1 MNGVTLNLLE
11 RPYQEIVDDLLTSIV
26 GGIVNEPSVFDV
38 KSLFYP
44 LSQPA
49 TAVRSIKGEIAGP
62 DPTQTVHH
70 AFLQQVD
77 YTFVSGQNGIA
88 WLPSGTH
95 PVDGSTFYVDYFRPN
110 SQSPLTDI
118 NPGGVSRTL
127 CEAIGREIATVY
139 QEINLAYLSAFI
151 DTATGKSLDLVV
163 SILNVV
169 RKTKDVAV
177 GIVTFFRTQGTV
189 FNITLP
195 QGLEL
200 STPKGITF
208 QTVEPRT
215 LLRGE
220 SRADVP
226 VRADIAGDKG
236 IVPAGSITEISQA
249 IEGISRIT
257 NFDPTTRAANDESD
271 ADLRLRAKAA
281 LRGLG
286 KATIAALAQVIFD
299 DRSKLDEIYD
309 PNNLNGK
316 TSPPGTVA
324 LLVETDT
331 GRFPALQAAIDQTR
345 AAGVQATVLAR
356 FVYFKLRMN
365 VKITHGLTGAGKT
378 RIQNDIIDA
387 LQSYTETL
395 LSGTPAVGSKMLA
408 VVKKVKEVKD
418 VKFMLAFAWRT
429 DIGHPGTNPLVE
441 AIVAALQGVNN
452 QDPAAVRV
460 AVEGVLTS
468 TIPALLPSG
477 EPIPDSNLIQG
488 PSGQKATDG
497 QIEAANFKVVPPEK
511 FSVIAFMEPAD
522 IALQDS

>member
-1 MNGVTLNLLE
+1 VNSVTLNLLE
-11 RPYQEIVDDLLTSIV
+11 RPYQEIVDDILTSIV
-26 GGIVNEPSVFDV
+26 GGVVNEASVFDE

-49 TAVRSIKGEIAGP
+49 TAVRSIRGDIAGT
-62 DPTQTVHH
+62 DPTQPVHH

-77 YTFVSGQNGIA
+77 YTFVQGQNGIG
-88 WLPSGTH
+88 WLPTGVR
-95 PVDGSTFYVDYFRPN
+95 PLDGSIFYVDYFRQN

-118 NPGGVSRTL
+118 NIGSVNRTL
-127 CEAIGREIATVY
+127 SEAIGREIATVY

-169 RKTKDVAV
+169 RKTKDFSV
-177 GIVTFFRTQGTV
+177 GNVTFFRTQGTEG
-189 FNITLP
+189 NISLP
-195 QGLEL
+195 QGLAL

-208 QTVEPRT
+208 QTIEPRT

-236 IVPAGSITEISQA
+236 IVAAGSITEISQS

-271 ADLRLRAKAA
+271 TDLRLRAKAA

-286 KATIAALAQVIFD
+286 KATIAALAQVVFD

-316 TSPPGTVA
+316 ASPPGTVA
-324 LLVETDT
+324 LLVETDP
-331 GRFPALQAAIDQTR
+331 GRFPALQAAVDQTR

-365 VKITHGLTGAGKT
+365 VKVTPGLTGAGKEK
-378 RIQNDIIDA
+378 IQNDIIAA
-387 LQSYTETL
+387 LQTYTDTL
-395 LSGTPAVGSKMLA
+395 ASAQSAVGSTMLA
-408 VVKKVKEVKD
+408 TVKKVKDVKD
-418 VKFMLAFAWRT
+418 AKFLQAFAWRT
-429 DIGHPGTNPLVE
+429 DVGHPGTDPLVE

-452 QDPAAVRV
+452 QDTAAVRV
-460 AVEGVLTS
+460 AVQNVLSS

-477 EPIPDSNLIQG
+477 EPIPDNSLIRG

-497 QIEAANFKVVPPEK
+497 QIEAANFKVVPPGS
-511 FSVIAFMEPAD
+511 FSVIAYMEPAD
-522 IALQDS
+522 IVLQDS